1 MRFFLTG
8 ISGFAGVHLAELLLG
23 AGHEVSGIAI
33 EGWSPRLETIAGGR
47 ILREAVA
54 ETDLRDAA
62 GIRTAIERARPD
74 GVFHLAGITSVPQSN
89 ADPRAAYEVNLFGT
103 LAVLD
108 AMRSAAPRARAII
121 VTSAEIYGR
130 VDPAELPI
138 TERQAL
144 RPLSPYGVSKAAA
157 DLAAQQAHLVDGL
170 DAIRVRPF
178 NHTGPGQAPIFVCS
192 EFARAVAAA
201 EAGKGPSVLRVGNLD
216 VERDFSDVRDVV
228 RGYRALFE
236 RGRAGEAYNLASGR
250 TTTIRAVLDR
260 LVAKSRVAISV
271 ETDPAKVRPR
281 EAVRMVASIER
292 AERDAG
298 WRPEI
303 PLERTLDDL
312 LEWWR
317 AELSR

>member
-1 MRFFLTG
+1 MRFFVTG
-8 ISGFAGVHLAELLLG
+8 ISGFAGVHLTELLLG
-23 AGHEVSGIAI
+23 AGHDVAGIAV
-33 EGWSPRLETIAGGR
+33 EGWSPRLEQIAAGR
-47 ILREAVA
+47 VSRDAVA
-54 ETDLRDAA
+54 AADLRDAPA
-62 GIRTAIERARPD
+62 VRAAIERSRPD

-89 ADPRAAYEVNLFGT
+89 ADPRAAYDVNLFGT

-108 AMRSAAPRARAII
+108 AVKSVAPKARAII
-121 VTSAEIYGR
+121 VTSAEVYGR
-130 VDPAELPI
+130 VDAAELPI
-138 TERQAL
+138 TETQAF

-157 DLAAQQAHLVDGL
+157 DLAAQQAHLTHGL
-170 DAIRVRPF
+170 DVVRARPF

-201 EAGKGPSVLRVGNLD
+201 EKGTGPSVLRVGNLD

-228 RGYRALFE
+228 RGYVALFE
-236 RGRAGEAYNLASGR
+236 RGRSGEAYNLASGR
-250 TTTIRAVLDR
+250 AGKIRAVLDH
-260 LVAKSRVAISV
+260 LLAKSRAKMTI

-281 EAVRMVASIER
+281 EAVRMEASIAR

-312 LEWWR
+312 LAWWR
-317 AELSR
+317 GELG

>member
-1 MRFFLTG
+1 MRIFVTG
-8 ISGFAGVHLAELLLG
+8 ISGFAGVHLTELLLG
-23 AGHEVSGIAI
+23 AGHDVAGIAI
-33 EGWSPRLETIAGGR
+33 EGWSPRLERVAAGR
-47 ILREAVA
+47 IA
-54 ETDLRDAA
+54 RDAVTAADLCDA
-62 GIRTAIERARPD
+62 GAVRAAIEQSRPD
-74 GVFHLAGITSVPQSN
+74 GIFHLAGITSVPQSN

-108 AMRSAAPRARAII
+108 AVRSTVPKARAIV
-121 VTSAEIYGR
+121 VTSAEVYGR
-130 VDPAELPI
+130 VDTSEMPI
-138 TERQAL
+138 TETQPF

-157 DLAAQQAHLVDGL
+157 DLAAQQAHLTHGL
-170 DAIRVRPF
+170 DVIRARPF

-201 EAGKGPSVLRVGNLD
+201 EKGTGPSVLRVGNLD

-228 RGYRALFE
+228 RGYVALLE
-236 RGRAGEAYNLASGR
+236 RGRSGEAYNLASGR
-250 TTTIRAVLDR
+250 AGKIRAVLDH
-260 LVAKSRVAISV
+260 LLAESRTKMTV

-281 EAVRMVASIER
+281 EAVRMEASIAR

-303 PLERTLDDL
+303 PLEQTLDDL

-317 AELSR
+317 GELG

>member
-1 MRFFLTG
+1 MRFFVTG
-8 ISGFAGVHLAELLLG
+8 ISGFAGVHLAERLLEG
-23 AGHEVSGIAI
+23 GHEVFGIGLD
-33 EGWSPRLETIAGGR
+33 GWTPRFERMAAGRVGR
-47 ILREAVA
+47 DALFEA
-54 ETDLRDAA
+54 DLRDASAVRSAVERCRPA
-62 GIRTAIERARPD
+62 GI
-74 GVFHLAGITSVPQSN
+74 FHLAGITSVPQSN

-108 AMRSAAPRARAII
+108 AMRVAVPRARAII

-130 VDPAELPI
+130 VSASDLPI
-138 TERQAL
+138 RETQTL

-157 DLAAQQAHLVDGL
+157 DLAAQQAHLTNGL
-170 DAIRVRPF
+170 DVIRARPF

-201 EAGKGPSVLRVGNLD
+201 EKGQGPTVLRVGNLD

-228 RGYRALFE
+228 RGYVALFE
-236 RGRAGEAYNLASGR
+236 RGRSGEAYNLASGR
-250 TTTIRAVLDR
+250 PRTIREVLDH
-260 LVAKSRVAISV
+260 LLAKSRTKMTI

-281 EAVRMVASIER
+281 EGVRMQASIEQ

-303 PLERTLDDL
+303 PLDRTLDDL

-317 AELSR
+317 GELA

>member
-1 MRFFLTG
+1 MRFFVTG
-8 ISGFAGVHLAELLLG
+8 ISGFAGAHLTELLLG
-23 AGHEVSGIAI
+23 GGHDVAGIAV
-33 EGWSPRLETIAGGR
+33 EGWSPRLERIAAGR
-47 ILREAVA
+47 IPRDAVA
-54 ETDLRDAA
+54 AADLRDARA
-62 GIRTAIERARPD
+62 VRAAIERSRPD

-108 AMRSAAPRARAII
+108 AVRGAAPTARALI
-121 VTSAEIYGR
+121 VTSAEVYGR
-130 VDPAELPI
+130 VDAAELPI
-138 TERQAL
+138 TETQAF

-157 DLAAQQAHLVDGL
+157 DLAAQQAHLSHGL
-170 DAIRVRPF
+170 DVIRARPF

-201 EAGKGPSVLRVGNLD
+201 EKGRGPGVLRVGNLD

-228 RGYRALFE
+228 RGYMALFE
-236 RGRAGEAYNLASGR
+236 RGRSGEAYNLASGR
-250 TTTIRAVLDR
+250 TGTIRAMLDH
-260 LVAKSRVAISV
+260 LLAKSRTEITV

-281 EAVRMVASIER
+281 EAVRMEASIAR

-298 WRPEI
+298 WRPAI
-303 PLERTLDDL
+303 SLERTLDDL

-317 AELSR
+317 GELG